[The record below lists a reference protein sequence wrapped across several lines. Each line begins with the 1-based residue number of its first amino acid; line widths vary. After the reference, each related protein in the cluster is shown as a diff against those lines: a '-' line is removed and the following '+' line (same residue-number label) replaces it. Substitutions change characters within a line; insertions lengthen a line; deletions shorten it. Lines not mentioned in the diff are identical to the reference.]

1 MKHARTI
8 SAMTASVILSMPA
21 SAQHVHG
28 SSCGVNAE
36 NAIAQTLQTLRPL
49 DQAGT
54 IDQQI
59 TRGGASLEDGSVI
72 DILVLYTPAARA
84 AAGGVPEMES
94 AIEFGWGPLDQAAL
108 QSEIPID
115 FRIVGKVEISY
126 TESGSM
132 GTDLARLRIP
142 DDGVMDEAH
151 DLRDQHMADI
161 VMLVVGSGDVCGI
174 ANIGVAPG
182 NTPTPQNAFGVV
194 GRACMPA
201 PTMAF
206 AHEVGHI
213 LGIRHGW
220 DESPCANGG
229 STFGK
234 GYVEPTDA
242 FMTLMGT
249 GGATREPRFSNPDVI
264 RFGVLPTGVPI
275 GEPQEANAA
284 AAILGAAPAIAK
296 YRNRDINANGIPDTD
311 EIAAGTLEDCNAN
324 NYPDI
329 GEQDFNRNGIPDE
342 CDITA
347 GTSLDTDLDGVPD
360 ELEIPT
366 IMVNKDA
373 IGSSTGG
380 GWPNAFTDLQDALAL
395 ARASGD
401 IDEIWI
407 AEGTYLT
414 ATGGQRGRQFD
425 LIAGVSLRGG
435 FLGTESSPSER
446 TEGVETILSGD
457 QNQDDL
463 PGFINRS
470 DNSLHVM
477 MINRQYERITL
488 DRLIIEGGHAK
499 SNLNCGGFMQY
510 GGGLFAFN
518 GDVEILDCEFR
529 DNAALIG
536 GGLTISN
543 GTKSRV
549 HNNRIHNNTA
559 LEALSYSTA
568 GTNPF
573 RGYAG
578 GVHLNS
584 NLSGEDFQFVNN
596 RVQFNTDYQF
606 VSGVYIVGG
615 SPIFANNLVTN
626 NTSYGTY
633 GASGLYL
640 NLLDETEITN
650 CVIAYNTGPTAFPNY
665 NCGVIGDR
673 SEKITLSNSIVW
685 GNSIGTPASNGA
697 EDNQFFVG
705 DDYEV
710 KNSIIMGWTGTLI
723 GTGTGADPM
732 FTDAPAFDYTLAPG
746 SPAIDMGDN
755 NTLPT
760 DSMDLDNDADTLELL
775 PIDLAGNP
783 RRVDDPDTLDSGNGT
798 APIVDAGAYEFQ
810 ATIAQCP
817 ADFTG
822 DGTLD
827 IFDVFA
833 FLNAFNTADPSADF
847 TGDALFDIFDVFAF
861 LNEFNA
867 GCP

>member
-1 MKHARTI
+1 ML
-8 SAMTASVILSMPA
+8 STAPA
-21 SAQHVHG
+21 LAQHTHDN
-28 SSCGVNAE
+28 SCGVTPE
-36 NAIAQTLQTLRPL
+36 NAIAQTLHSIRPL
-49 DQAGT
+49 DRSNAQPT
-54 IDQQI
+54 PT
-59 TRGGASLEDGSVI
+59 TRGTSLEDGSVI
-72 DILVLYTPAARA
+72 DILVLYTPAARDG
-84 AAGGVPEMES
+84 AGGVPEIEN
-94 AIEFGWGPLDQAAL
+94 AITFGWGPLDQGAF
-108 QSEIPID
+108 QSEIDID

-126 TESGSM
+126 TETGSM
-132 GTDLARLRIP
+132 GTDLANLRVP
-142 DDGVMDEAH
+142 DDGIMDEAH
-151 DLRDQHMADI
+151 DLRDQYMADI
-161 VMLVVGSGDVCGI
+161 VMLVVSAGDVCGI

-194 GRACMPA
+194 GRACMPV

-213 LGIRHGW
+213 MGLRHGW

-242 FMTLMGT
+242 FMTIMGT
-249 GGATREPRFSNPDVI
+249 GGATREARFSNPDVL

-275 GEPQEANAA
+275 GDPQEANAA
-284 AAILGAAPAIAK
+284 AAMLAAAPIVAK
-296 YRNRDINANGIPDTD
+296 YRNRDLNANGILDTD
-311 EIAAGTLEDCNAN
+311 EILAGTLDDCNAN

-329 GEQDFNRNGIPDE
+329 GEQDFNRNGIPDD
-342 CDITA
+342 CDITL

-360 ELEIPT
+360 ELEIPV
-366 IMVNKDA
+366 IRVDA
-373 IGSSTGG
+373 NAAGSELGDSWTNG
-380 GWPNAFTDLQDALAL
+380 FTDLQDALAL

-425 LIAGVSLRGG
+425 LVSGVSLRGG
-435 FLGTESSPSER
+435 FVGTESSPDDR
-446 TEGVETILSGD
+446 IDGIETILSGD

-463 PGFINRS
+463 PGFINRE

-477 MINRQYERITL
+477 LLNRQSERITL

-549 HNNRIHNNTA
+549 HNNWIHDNSA
-559 LEALSYSTA
+559 LEALSYTTA

-596 RVQFNTDYQF
+596 KVQSNTDYQF

-615 SPIFANNLVTN
+615 APIFANNLITD
-626 NTSYGTY
+626 NTSFGTY
-633 GASGLYL
+633 GASGIYL

-650 CVIAYNTGPTAFPNY
+650 CVIANNAGPAALLNY
-665 NCGVIGDR
+665 NCGFIADR
-673 SEKITLSNSIVW
+673 SDKITLSNSIIW
-685 GNSIGTPASNGA
+685 NNTIGTPPSN
-697 EDNQFFVG
+697 EDEENQFFVG

-723 GTGTGADPM
+723 GTGSGADPL
-732 FTDAPAFDYTLAPG
+732 FTGAASSDYTLSPG

-755 NTLPT
+755 NALPT
-760 DSMDLDNDADTLELL
+760 DSMDLDNDSDTLEAL

-783 RRVDDPDTLDSGNGT
+783 RRTDDPDTADTGIGA

-810 ATIAQCP
+810 PEASCP
-817 ADFTG
+817 ADFTD
-822 DGTLD
+822 DGLLD
-827 IFDVFA
+827 VFDVFA
-833 FLNAFNTADPSADF
+833 FLNAFNAMDAAADF
-847 TGDALFDIFDVFAF
+847 TDDGLFDVFDVFSF
-861 LNEFNA
+861 LNAFNA